1 MLDLSIISQRRS
13 RQIPR
18 HHLRR
23 SSGRI
28 SRGALSRRSGAKP
41 DANVSMDQLTPGRP
55 AVSGQT
61 AAASM
66 LRIRAV
72 MLGDRINPSAL
83 EIGTLV
89 SSTPVAFRIHA
100 GLVVIFRYGVV
111 VLIGL
116 SPSEE
121 SALIETLISRVIGE
135 LSSYEE
141 ERAQAQLCDDQSAEV
156 ILPGGRICLRDFSD
170 DRLLL
175 IADTLAKSTAL
186 ERDERR
192 IAAVFDVIEPFAR
205 ELAEHGRTPRSR
217 KGILE
222 LIGNALLVQQRV
234 AGRVAI
240 AEKPDALWE
249 KPELERLYA
258 RLKDEYELK
267 ERLEMLERKLSAISG
282 TANALTDI
290 IDTRRS
296 LRLEW
301 VVVVL
306 IVMEVAIGCFQII
319 TAAH

>member
-1 MLDLSIISQRRS
+1 
-13 RQIPR
+13 
-18 HHLRR
+18 
-23 SSGRI
+23 
-28 SRGALSRRSGAKP
+28 
-41 DANVSMDQLTPGRP
+41 MDQLTPGKP
-55 AVSGQT
+55 AVSGKT
-61 AAASM
+61 AAGSM

-72 MLGDRINPSAL
+72 MLGDRINPPAL

-89 SSTPVAFRIHA
+89 SSTPVAFRIHE

-121 SALIETLISRVIGE
+121 TALIETLKSRVIGE
-135 LSSYEE
+135 FNSYEE
-141 ERAQAQLCDDQSAEV
+141 ESAQAQLCNDQGADI
-156 ILPGGRICLRDFSD
+156 ILPGGRICLSKFTN

-192 IAAVFDVIEPFAR
+192 VAAVFDVIEPFAR
-205 ELAEHGRTPRSR
+205 ELAERGRTPRGR
-217 KGILE
+217 KSILQ

-240 AEKPDALWE
+240 AEKPDALWD
-249 KPELERLYA
+249 KPELERLYS
-258 RLKDEYELK
+258 RLKDDYELK

-290 IDTRRS
+290 MDTRRS

-301 VVVVL
+301 VIVL
-306 IVMEVAIGCFQII
+306 LIAMEVAIGCFQII